1 MTDISLDLASPP
13 DREKVVVQLMV
24 DNEQVAEVSQET
36 ESLQIE
42 IYGRQD
48 GKPWVLDFDDLM
60 LAFRKARAKLVGPP
74 LAGHE

>member
-1 MTDISLDLASPP
+1 MTVISLDLASPS
-13 DREKVVVQLMV
+13 DREKLVVQLMAG
-24 DNEQVAEVSQET
+24 NEQVAEVNQES

-60 LAFRKARAKLVGPP
+60 LAFRDARARLIGTQP
-74 LAGHE
+74 AG

>member
-1 MTDISLDLASPP
+1 MTVISLDLASPS
-13 DREKVVVQLMV
+13 DREKLVVQLMAG
-24 DNEQVAEVSQET
+24 NEQVAEVNQES

-60 LAFRKARAKLVGPP
+60 LAFRDARAILIGTQP
-74 LAGHE
+74 AG